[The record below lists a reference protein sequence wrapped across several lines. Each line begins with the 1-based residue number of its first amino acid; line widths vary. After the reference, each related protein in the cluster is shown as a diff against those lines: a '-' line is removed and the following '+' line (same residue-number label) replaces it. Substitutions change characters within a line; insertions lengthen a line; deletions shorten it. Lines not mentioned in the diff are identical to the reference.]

1 MMVTFFLINELAKV
15 SIYRQAAKAM
25 KVILST
31 VSWMAGEYTPGL
43 TVHIMKENLSTMN
56 EGTVFMSG
64 RWMIRRKEKLKTINL
79 AAGLFFSGQKKNHE
93 LSDYFLGK
101 LHAKGFLVISDGNG
115 DFVIGTLKNKGL
127 FILSRRAI

>member
-1 MMVTFFLINELAKV
+1 MEVINTKDSLLTFLSMAKVCKSFKMVIVMKVTFFLINELAKV
-15 SIYRQAAKAM
+15 SIYGQAAKAM

-79 AAGLFFSGQKKNHE
+79 AAGLFFSGQKRIVN
-93 LSDYFLGK
+93 
-101 LHAKGFLVISDGNG
+101 
-115 DFVIGTLKNKGL
+115 
-127 FILSRRAI
+127 